1 MKRQGEDPE
10 SQVSVAIN
18 GTWSSLSQEM
28 LQIPT
33 NDFRFKEKVTLR
45 LDSLND
51 TKARYES
58 NKTFLSNVVEKK

>member
-1 MKRQGEDPE
+1 MKRQGEDPK

-33 NDFRFKEKVTLR
+33 NDFRFKEKVALK
-45 LDSLND
+45 LNSLND

-58 NKTFLSNVVEKK
+58 HKTFLSNVVETK

>member
-18 GTWSSLSQEM
+18 GIWSWLSQEM

-33 NDFRFKEKVTLR
+33 NDFRFKEKVALTLN
-45 LDSLND
+45 SLND
-51 TKARYES
+51 TKAR
-58 NKTFLSNVVEKK
+58 

>member
-18 GTWSSLSQEM
+18 GIWSSLSQEM

-33 NDFRFKEKVTLR
+33 NDFRFKEKVALTLN
-45 LDSLND
+45 SLND
-51 TKARYES
+51 TKAR
-58 NKTFLSNVVEKK
+58 